1 MKTGLFVL
9 NVYSTPSKRGL
20 THNFGALFRKAMA
33 KAASSPLLI
42 CGDFNAP
49 HTQWGY
55 GADSPKGKRLAGFMD
70 ELGLILLNEP
80 ASHTR
85 IGQGA
90 CRDTSPDLS
99 IWSDVGAI
107 AWSNSFE
114 DLGSDHRVLCVTV
127 GEDESEVDVC
137 RKARVVDWDKFRETR
152 EREKQDGPIEDI
164 GEWCRRLLADVERA
178 TEEIELT
185 DWRQR
190 PSKEGGDR
198 SRGGVDDGVPEP
210 ARVDSR
216 LAHLVAAKKS
226 MQRRSS
232 KQKLNRKIRKKI
244 AEINRE
250 IEAHCARL
258 CEQEW
263 QELEQAPPLCWG
275 SGGGTAVEATGS
287 GAAAIDTTT
296 TSVVA
301 ATEVVAQ
308 GARDQILK
316 LSSF

>member
-1 MKTGLFVL
+1 
-9 NVYSTPSKRGL
+9 
-20 THNFGALFRKAMA
+20 
-33 KAASSPLLI
+33 
-42 CGDFNAP
+42 
-49 HTQWGY
+49 
-55 GADSPKGKRLAGFMD
+55 MD

-99 IWSDVGAI
+99 IWSDAGTI

-164 GEWCRRLLADVERA
+164 GEWCRRLLADGAGTAIVVR
-178 TEEIELT
+178 
-185 DWRQR
+185 
-190 PSKEGGDR
+190 
-198 SRGGVDDGVPEP
+198 
-210 ARVDSR
+210 DSD
-216 LAHLVAAKKS
+216 
-226 MQRRSS
+226 
-232 KQKLNRKIRKKI
+232 
-244 AEINRE
+244 
-250 IEAHCARL
+250 
-258 CEQEW
+258 
-263 QELEQAPPLCWG
+263 
-275 SGGGTAVEATGS
+275 GGTAVEATGS

-301 ATEVVAQ
+301 ATEVVPQ
-308 GARDQILK
+308 GARDQMPA
-316 LSSF
+316 